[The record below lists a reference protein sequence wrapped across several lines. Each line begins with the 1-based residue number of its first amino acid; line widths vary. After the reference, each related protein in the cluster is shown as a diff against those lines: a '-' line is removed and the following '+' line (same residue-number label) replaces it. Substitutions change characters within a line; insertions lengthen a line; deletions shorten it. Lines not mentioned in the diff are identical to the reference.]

1 MWDTQAESRNVAR
14 GFLYPTKSEE
24 TWLTVVIG
32 VDPHKTTHTAAA
44 LNAGTNETIETI
56 RIEATLSEYRR
67 LLAWAKRFTERC
79 WAVEN
84 AWGLGRHL
92 AQWLIAHGETV
103 TDVPSTATA
112 RVRELSRGGRRKNDN
127 IDAAAAAS
135 VAALHGDAAPVEAEG
150 ASTVLRML
158 DERRTNL
165 TRQRTRT
172 VNQLHAVMR
181 ELLPG
186 GVSTD
191 LTANQATDV
200 LRRVRPSSPVE
211 RARKELARELVAD
224 VRALDARLKA
234 NQQRLQ
240 DTVADS
246 GSRLLDVVGVGPV
259 VGARLLGRTGRA
271 SRFRTAGAFAVH
283 TGTAPIEIASAGKS
297 RHRLSRHGDRQLN
310 NALHTIA
317 LTQVRIPG
325 TRGRIYYD
333 AKVAE
338 GKGHKEA
345 MRCLKRRLCDHVWRT
360 MTADER
366 RHTGGAGSGG
376 HSGATTKSCA
386 AGSTPHASS
395 SDQSLPKPAIDQSTA
410 QPAPAA

>member
-1 MWDTQAESRNVAR
+1 M
-14 GFLYPTKSEE
+14 
-24 TWLTVVIG
+24 TVLIG
-32 VDPHKTTHTAAA
+32 VDPHKATHTAAA
-44 LNAGTNETIETI
+44 LNAATNQAIETI
-56 RIEATLSEYRR
+56 RIDATLPEYRR
-67 LLAWAKRFTERC
+67 LLAWAKRFSERC

-84 AWGLGRHL
+84 ACGLGRHL

-112 RVRELSRGGRRKNDN
+112 RVREWSRGGRRKNDY

-135 VAALHGDAAPVEAEG
+135 VAALHGVAAPVEAEG

-200 LRRVRPSSPVE
+200 LRRVGPSSPVE

-234 NQQRLQ
+234 NQQRMQ
-240 DTVADS
+240 DTVTDS
-246 GSRLLDVVGVGPV
+246 GSSLIGVVGVGPV
-259 VGARLLGRTGRA
+259 VAARLLGRTGRA

-317 LTQVRIPG
+317 LTQVRMPG

-333 AKVAE
+333 GKVAE

-345 MRCLKRRLCDHVWRT
+345 MRCLKRRLCDHVWRN
-360 MTADER
+360 MMADEQ

-395 SDQSLPKPAIDQSTA
+395 SDQSLPEPAIDQPTP

>member
-1 MWDTQAESRNVAR
+1 M
-14 GFLYPTKSEE
+14 
-24 TWLTVVIG
+24 TVVIG
-32 VDPHKTTHTAAA
+32 VDPHKSTHTAAA
-44 LNAGTNETIETI
+44 LDAGTHKALETI
-56 RIEATLSEYRR
+56 RIDATMAEYRR
-67 LLAWAKRFTERC
+67 LLLWSKRFPDRR

-92 AQWLIAHGETV
+92 AQWLIGHGETV

-135 VAALHGDAAPVEAEG
+135 VAALHGDAVPVEAEG

-172 VNQLHAVMR
+172 INQLHAVMR

-191 LTANQATDV
+191 LTANQAADAV
-200 LRRVRPSSPVE
+200 RRVRPSSPVE
-211 RARKELARELVAD
+211 RARKELARDLVAD

-234 NQQRLQ
+234 NQQRMQ

-246 GSRLLDVVGVGPV
+246 GSSLLDVVGVGPV
-259 VGARLLGRTGRA
+259 VASRLLGRAGRA

-283 TGTAPIEIASAGKS
+283 TGTAPIEIASADKS

-317 LTQVRIPG
+317 LTQVRMPG

-333 AKVAE
+333 SKIAE

-345 MRCLKRRLCDHVWRT
+345 MRCLKRRLCDHVWRIMIT
-360 MTADER
+360 DER
-366 RHTGGAGSGG
+366 HRTSGAGSGG

-386 AGSTPHASS
+386 AGSTPSASS
-395 SDQSLPKPAIDQSTA
+395 SDKSLPEPAIVQVTTNPV
-410 QPAPAA
+410 PAV

>member
-1 MWDTQAESRNVAR
+1 M
-14 GFLYPTKSEE
+14 
-24 TWLTVVIG
+24 VIG
-32 VDPHKTTHTAAA
+32 VDPHKSTHTAAA
-44 LNAGTNETIETI
+44 LDAGTHKVLETI
-56 RIEATLSEYRR
+56 RIDATVPEYRR
-67 LLAWAKRFTERC
+67 LLLWAKRFPERG

-92 AQWLIAHGETV
+92 AQWLIAHGEKV

-135 VAALHGDAAPVEAEG
+135 VAALHGDAMPVEAEG

-191 LTANQATDV
+191 LTAGQAADT

-211 RARKELARELVAD
+211 HARKDLARDLVAD

-234 NQQRLQ
+234 NQQRMQ
-240 DTVADS
+240 DTVAES
-246 GSRLLDVVGVGPV
+246 GSCLLDVVGVGPV
-259 VGARLLGRTGRA
+259 VAARLLGRTGRA

-317 LTQVRIPG
+317 LTQMRMSG
-325 TRGRIYYD
+325 TRGRVYYD
-333 AKVAE
+333 GKVSE
-338 GKGHKEA
+338 GKSHKEA
-345 MRCLKRRLCDHVWRT
+345 MRCLKRRLCDHVWRI
-360 MTADER
+360 MIADER
-366 RHTGGAGSGG
+366 RLSPEAGSGG
-376 HSGATTKSCA
+376 HPGATTKSCA
-386 AGSTPHASS
+386 ADPTPSIGT
-395 SDQSLPKPAIDQSTA
+395 SDKSLPEPATA
-410 QPAPAA
+410 KTTATTSPAA

>member
-1 MWDTQAESRNVAR
+1 M
-14 GFLYPTKSEE
+14 
-24 TWLTVVIG
+24 TVVIG
-32 VDPHKTTHTAAA
+32 VDPHKSTHTAAA
-44 LNAGTNETIETI
+44 LNARTNRTLESI
-56 RIEATLSEYRR
+56 RIDATLPEYRR
-67 LLAWAKRFTERC
+67 LLVWAKRFPERR
-79 WAVEN
+79 WALEN

-103 TDVPSTATA
+103 IDVPSTATA

-135 VAALHGDAAPVEAEG
+135 VAALRGDAAPVEAEG
-150 ASTVLRML
+150 PNTVLRML

-172 VNQLHAVMR
+172 VNQLHAMMR

-224 VRALDARLKA
+224 VRALDVRLKA
-234 NQQRLQ
+234 NQQRMQ

-246 GSRLLDVVGVGPV
+246 GSSLLDVVGVGPV
-259 VGARLLGRTGRA
+259 VAARLLGRTGRA

-297 RHRLSRHGDRQLN
+297 RHRLSRHSDRQLN

-317 LTQVRIPG
+317 LTQVRMPG

-333 AKVAE
+333 GKIAE

-360 MTADER
+360 MIADEQC
-366 RHTGGAGSGG
+366 HTSGAGSGG

-395 SDQSLPKPAIDQSTA
+395 SDQSLPEPAIDQITA

>member
-1 MWDTQAESRNVAR
+1 VV
-14 GFLYPTKSEE
+14 
-24 TWLTVVIG
+24 TVLIG
-32 VDPHKTTHTAAA
+32 VDPHKATHTAAA
-44 LNAGTNETIETI
+44 LNPGTNKTIETT
-56 RIEATLSEYRR
+56 RIEATLPEYRR
-67 LLAWAKRFTERC
+67 LLAWAKRFPERC

-150 ASTVLRML
+150 VSTVLRML

-172 VNQLHAVMR
+172 VNQ
-181 ELLPG
+181 
-186 GVSTD
+186 
-191 LTANQATDV
+191 ATDV
-200 LRRVRPSSPVE
+200 LRRVRPSAPVE

-234 NQQRLQ
+234 NQQRMQ
-240 DTVADS
+240 DTVTDS
-246 GSRLLDVVGVGPV
+246 GSSLLDVVGVGPV
-259 VGARLLGRTGRA
+259 VAARLLGRTGRA

-317 LTQVRIPG
+317 LTQVRMPG

-333 AKVAE
+333 GKVAE

-345 MRCLKRRLCDHVWRT
+345 MR
-360 MTADER
+360 
-366 RHTGGAGSGG
+366 
-376 HSGATTKSCA
+376 
-386 AGSTPHASS
+386 
-395 SDQSLPKPAIDQSTA
+395 
-410 QPAPAA
+410 

>member
-1 MWDTQAESRNVAR
+1 M
-14 GFLYPTKSEE
+14 
-24 TWLTVVIG
+24 WLTVVIG
-32 VDPHKTTHTAAA
+32 VDPHKSTHTAAA
-44 LNAGTNETIETI
+44 LNARTNTTLESI
-56 RIEATLSEYRR
+56 RIDATLPEYRR
-67 LLAWAKRFTERC
+67 LLVWAKRFPERR
-79 WAVEN
+79 WALEN

-103 TDVPSTATA
+103 IDVPSTATA

-135 VAALHGDAAPVEAEG
+135 VAALRGDAAPVEAEG
-150 ASTVLRML
+150 PNTVLRML

-172 VNQLHAVMR
+172 VNQLHAMMR

-224 VRALDARLKA
+224 VRALDVRLKA
-234 NQQRLQ
+234 NQQRMQ

-246 GSRLLDVVGVGPV
+246 GSSLLDVVGVGPV
-259 VGARLLGRTGRA
+259 VAARLLGRTGRA

-317 LTQVRIPG
+317 LTQVRMPG

-333 AKVAE
+333 GKIAE

-360 MTADER
+360 MIADEQ
-366 RHTGGAGSGG
+366 RHTSGAGSGG

-395 SDQSLPKPAIDQSTA
+395 SDQSLPEPAIDQITA

>member
-1 MWDTQAESRNVAR
+1 M
-14 GFLYPTKSEE
+14 
-24 TWLTVVIG
+24 
-32 VDPHKTTHTAAA
+32 
-44 LNAGTNETIETI
+44 
-56 RIEATLSEYRR
+56 
-67 LLAWAKRFTERC
+67 
-79 WAVEN
+79 EN

-92 AQWLIAHGETV
+92 AQWLIAHGEKV

-158 DERRTNL
+158 DEQRTNL

-191 LTANQATDV
+191 LTANQAADA
-200 LRRVRPSSPVE
+200 LRRVRPSSLVE
-211 RARKELARELVAD
+211 RARKELARDLVAD
-224 VRALDARLKA
+224 MRALDARLKA
-234 NQQRLQ
+234 NQQRMQ

-246 GSRLLDVVGVGPV
+246 GSSLLEVIGVGPV
-259 VGARLLGRTGRA
+259 VAARLLGRTGRA

-283 TGTAPIEIASAGKS
+283 TGTAPIEIASADKS

-317 LTQVRIPG
+317 LTQVRMPG

-333 AKVAE
+333 GKIAE

-345 MRCLKRRLCDHVWRT
+345 MRCLKRRLCDQCLAHHDRQRT
-360 MTADER
+360 PPHER
-366 RHTGGAGSGG
+366 GGFRRTLGGDYEILRGRLDPANQLFGQVTSGTRHRPGY
-376 HSGATTKSCA
+376 
-386 AGSTPHASS
+386 
-395 SDQSLPKPAIDQSTA
+395 DQSRSSGLTNTEEPACCR
-410 QPAPAA
+410 